1 MRLPSHL
8 KNFHQIIDCGAQH
21 GANKQTQAFVQ
32 RSEKNYGFESFP
44 PRKNMW
50 VLHEILLPNEL
61 NMQWNPSNQ
70 RTIYIS

>member
-1 MRLPSHL
+1 
-8 KNFHQIIDCGAQH
+8 
-21 GANKQTQAFVQ
+21 
-32 RSEKNYGFESFP
+32 
-44 PRKNMW
+44 MW